1 MPSAESNPEPAI
13 PWRLRTD
20 LQIQGTEGDAPAAW
34 TIKDP
39 LRLTYYFAEAEEMA
53 FLKLLNG
60 RTTLTRILD
69 QLREQFPESE
79 FSSDNLRHFLVS
91 AVNGGL
97 LRACVPGHS
106 QRLNEIRKRQ
116 MSQALLRRMMS
127 LLTYR
132 FRGIDPTPVL
142 NFLNQFFG
150 WIFHIRCIVAG
161 ILFFITAL
169 MMVLARRAQLEIELP
184 EIGSLFT
191 PTNLPILLLSVL
203 FVRILHEFGHGL
215 TCRHYGGE
223 CHELGVLIVGFM
235 PLLYCDVSDS
245 WLQQDRRKRMLVS
258 AAGIG
263 TELLL
268 AAVFAVL
275 WIISRPGF
283 LHTFSL
289 NVMIVSSLNTILVNG
304 NPLLKYDG
312 YYVLSDWLG
321 VPNLAGESRAAA
333 MAVFDRVVL
342 GLSGSLLRRRSPGFQ
357 CGMATFGAVSMGY
370 RVLVITTL
378 LWFMYGTLKSW
389 HLETLISI
397 LVISVAAGL
406 VLAAIGGIRARAG
419 AVRVEPERRVR
430 AVTGLSVFVCLVI
443 VALFVPFPY
452 SVEAPFTLTPGVSL
466 PIYALEDG
474 TIEPQVAAG
483 DKVRAGDVIA
493 VFKNAALD
501 SAVAEA
507 QGNFREAKTRAMAL
521 STQRSANSESARALP
536 AAEKALW
543 SREARLTKLTQKEQ
557 NLTVVSPITGRV
569 FPARNKPRPASHS
582 QDATGWFG
590 QPLDQKIRSVWI
602 TRQTLL
608 CWIGTEQDLR
618 ALCLLPEEDIEL
630 IADGAVVTLVFTSLP
645 AESMVG
651 RVSQRKTIPEESVDR
666 ELIVNGMVSVMPETT
681 RPGETLFG
689 VAVSLDLVSAAAT
702 PPLYSTGYAK
712 IRCAPASLAGRAWR
726 FVCHTFTFQQA
737 V

>member
-1 MPSAESNPEPAI
+1 MSSRSDETSSEPAI

-20 LQIQGTEGDAPAAW
+20 LQIQVNEAIVPAAW

-39 LRLTYYFAEAEEMA
+39 LRLTYFYAEAEEMA
-53 FLKLLNG
+53 FLRLLNG
-60 RTTLTRILD
+60 RASLTRILN

-106 QRLNEIRKRQ
+106 QRLNEMRKRH
-116 MSQALLRRMMS
+116 MSQALLRRMLS

-132 FRGIDPTPVL
+132 FRGIDPTRIL
-142 NFLNQFFG
+142 NILDQSFG
-150 WIFHIRCIVAG
+150 WIFHIRSILAG
-161 ILFFITAL
+161 VLFCAIAL
-169 MMVLARRAQLEIELP
+169 MMVLARRAQLETELP

-191 PTNLPILLLSVL
+191 ATNLPILLLSIL
-203 FVRILHEFGHGL
+203 FIRILHEFGHGL
-215 TCRHYGGE
+215 TCRHFGGE
-223 CHELGVLIVGFM
+223 CHELGVLVVGFM

-245 WLQQDRRKRMLVS
+245 WLQQDRRKRMLVA

-268 AAVFAVL
+268 AAVFAML
-275 WIISRPGF
+275 WTISRQGF

-312 YYVLSDWLG
+312 YYVLSDWLSI
-321 VPNLAGESRAAA
+321 PNLAGESKAAA

-342 GLSGSLLRRRSPGFQ
+342 GLPGTLSRQRSTGFQ
-357 CGMATFGAVSMGY
+357 WAMAAFGAVSMGY

-389 HLETLISI
+389 HLEALISV

-406 VLAAIGGIRARAG
+406 VFAAIGGIRQRAA
-419 AVRVEPERRVR
+419 AVGVEPERRLR
-430 AVTGLSVFVCLVI
+430 AVTGLSVLVCLLMI
-443 VALFVPFPY
+443 VLFVPFSY

-474 TIEPQVAAG
+474 NIEPQVAAG
-483 DKVRAGDVIA
+483 DHVRVGDVVA
-493 VFKNAALD
+493 VFKNDALD

-507 QGNFREAKTRAMAL
+507 QGNFMEAKTRAAAL
-521 STQRSANSESARALP
+521 STQRSANSEAARALP
-536 AAEKALW
+536 AAEKALL
-543 SREARLTKLTQKEQ
+543 SREARLQKLTQKEQ
-557 NLTVVSPITGRV
+557 NLTVVSPIKGRI
-569 FPARNKPRPASHS
+569 FPARNKPRPGRHS
-582 QDATGWFG
+582 QDAIGWFG
-590 QPLDQKIRSVWI
+590 QPLDRRIRSVWM

-608 CWIGTEQDLR
+608 CWIGAEKDLR

-630 IADGAVVTLVFTSLP
+630 IADGASVTLVFTSMP
-645 AESMVG
+645 AESIVG

-666 ELIVNGMVSVMPETT
+666 ELIANRMVSVMPETT
-681 RPGETLFG
+681 RPVETLFG
-689 VAVSLDLVSAAAT
+689 VAVSLDLDSAAAI

-712 IRCAPASLAGRAWR
+712 IRCAPASLAARAWR
-726 FVCHTFTFQQA
+726 FVCHTFAFQ
-737 V
+737 

>member
-1 MPSAESNPEPAI
+1 MSAAESFSEPAI

-20 LQIQGTEGDAPAAW
+20 LQIQATEAAVPVAW

-39 LRLTYYFAEAEEMA
+39 LRLTYFYAEAEEMT
-53 FLKLLNG
+53 FLRLLDG
-60 RTTLTRILD
+60 RTTLNRILD

-106 QRLNEIRKRQ
+106 QRLNEMRKRH

-132 FRGIDPTPVL
+132 FRGIDPTPIL
-142 NFLNQFFG
+142 NILDRSVG
-150 WIFHIRCIVAG
+150 WIFHIRCIMAG
-161 ILFFITAL
+161 LLFCVTAM
-169 MMVLARRAQLEIELP
+169 MMVLARRAQLESELP

-191 PTNLPILLLSVL
+191 ATNLPILLLSVL
-203 FVRILHEFGHGL
+203 FVRIIHEFGHGL

-223 CHELGVLIVGFM
+223 CHELGVLFVGFM

-245 WLQQDRRKRMLVS
+245 WLQQHRRKRMLVS
-258 AAGIG
+258 AAGIA

-268 AAVFAVL
+268 AAVFAML
-275 WIISRPGF
+275 WTISRQGF

-289 NVMIVSSLNTILVNG
+289 NVMFVSSLNTILVNG

-321 VPNLAGESRAAA
+321 IPNLAGESKAAA
-333 MAVFDRVVL
+333 TAVFDRIVL
-342 GLSGSLLRRRSPGFQ
+342 GLPGTTLRRQSSGFQ
-357 CGMATFGAVSMGY
+357 WAMATYGAASIGY

-389 HLETLISI
+389 HLEALIGV

-406 VLAAIGGIRARAG
+406 VLAAIGGIRERAG
-419 AVRVEPERRVR
+419 AVRVAPELRLR
-430 AVTGLSVFVCLVI
+430 AVTGLSVFVCLLI
-443 VALFVPFPY
+443 IALFIPFSY

-474 TIEPQVAAG
+474 SIEPQVAAG
-483 DKVRAGDVIA
+483 DKVRAGDVVA
-493 VFKNAALD
+493 MFKNDALD
-501 SAVAEA
+501 SAVAQA
-507 QGNFREAKTRAMAL
+507 QGNFREAKVRATAL
-521 STQRSANSESARALP
+521 STQRSANSEAARALP

-557 NLTVVSPITGRV
+557 NLTVVSPIKGIV
-569 FPARNKPRPASHS
+569 FPARNVPRRGIHG
-582 QDATGWFG
+582 QDAMGWFG
-590 QPLDQKIRSVWI
+590 QPLDQRIRSAWM

-608 CWIGTEQDLR
+608 CWIGTEKDLR
-618 ALCLLPEEDIEL
+618 ALCLLQEEEIEL
-630 IADGAVVTLVFTSLP
+630 IDDGAVVTLVFTSMP
-645 AESMVG
+645 AESIVG
-651 RVSQRKTIPEESVDR
+651 RVTQRKTIPEDSVDR
-666 ELIVNGMVSVMPETT
+666 ELVVNQMVSVIPETD

-689 VAVSLDLVSAAAT
+689 VAVSLDLDSAAAI

-712 IRCAPASLAGRAWR
+712 IRCAPVSLAGRAWR
-726 FVCHTFTFQQA
+726 FVCHTFTFQ
-737 V
+737 